1 MILEFALKKKQTDMA
16 TDSRSLGTKQVQFKK
31 KEMIEWDEMLE
42 TKNKGWGTQR
52 TK

>member
-1 MILEFALKKKQTDMA
+1 MA

-42 TKNKGWGTQR
+42 TKNKQR
-52 TK
+52 VGDTKNKITHKKSIKIM